1 MSANMRTLPTSIAAG
16 AAVSQMT
23 LVLDVNGSNINAT
36 PLPPVL
42 QNLQSLPS
50 ITYVGCVAGNNT
62 VTLPMGAVGVICYN
76 TDDAT
81 TIAWSVKADAGSA
94 GMAQSPKGVFMQTF
108 PSSGAPAS
116 FIVNAAGEM
125 TLACVWF

>member
-1 MSANMRTLPTSIAAG
+1 MSANIRTLPTSIASG
-16 AAVSQMT
+16 AATSQMT

-50 ITYVGCVAGNNT
+50 ITYVACSAGNNT
-62 VTLPMGAVGVICYN
+62 VTLPLGAVGVICYN
-76 TDDAT
+76 VSDSTVT
-81 TIAWSVKADAGSA
+81 AWSIKADAGSTA
-94 GMAQSPKGVFMQTF
+94 MPQSPKGVFMQTF
-108 PSSGAPAS
+108 PSTGAPAS
-116 FIVNAAGEM
+116 FIVNAGATM